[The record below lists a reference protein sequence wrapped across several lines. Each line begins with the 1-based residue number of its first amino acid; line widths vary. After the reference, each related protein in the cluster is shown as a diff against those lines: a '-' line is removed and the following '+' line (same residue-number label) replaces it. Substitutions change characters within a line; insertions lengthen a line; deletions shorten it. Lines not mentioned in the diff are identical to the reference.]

1 MTDIVQH
8 SLVWHNN
15 TMQADVSH
23 AVIARV
29 QDESHALVWLDLQ
42 GDPHTYGPTLA
53 KTFGLSPITLET
65 IDEEHERAKLVQ
77 GHNYFHLVVHGVVF
91 DEKADEAVMP
101 KLDIIFGQNYLLTV
115 HRAPLPWLTTLR
127 ESMRSGKLEEENI
140 MSRGAAMLLH
150 AVLDTLVDSYF
161 PTLDNLDEIVDQL
174 EYAAVQNN
182 SNEVQARIF
191 RVKRALS
198 QMRRVISPQV
208 EVANALIMR
217 TGELIPKEAEPYF
230 ADVHDHLV
238 RAFEVIDSYRDL
250 MSGLLDVYLTT
261 VSNRV
266 NEIMRQLT
274 IISTIF
280 LPITFITGIFG
291 QNFGHSPQVEYD
303 GGWNFWV
310 ALTLMAAIT
319 AVQIWYFKR
328 RGWM

>member
-1 MTDIVQH
+1 MKDIVQH
-8 SLVWHNN
+8 SLVWQNN
-15 TMQADVSH
+15 TIQADVSRT
-23 AVIARV
+23 VIASV
-29 QDESHALVWLDLQ
+29 QDNPRALIWLDLE
-42 GDPHTYGPTLA
+42 GDPKTNGPTLA
-53 KTFGLSPITLET
+53 KTFGLSPITIET
-65 IDEEHERAKLVQ
+65 INEEHERAKLVQ
-77 GHNYFHLVVHGVVF
+77 GHNYFHLVVHGVAF
-91 DEKADEAVMP
+91 DENTDEAIMP
-101 KLDIIFGQNYLLTV
+101 KLDIVFGQNYLLTV

-127 ESMRSGKLEEENI
+127 ESIRSGNLEENI
-140 MSRGAAMLLH
+140 MSRGSAMLLH

-161 PTLDNLDEIVDQL
+161 PILDDLDEIVDQL
-174 EYAAVQNN
+174 EYAAVQKN
-182 SNEVQARIF
+182 SNKVQARIF

-208 EVANALIMR
+208 EVANALITR
-217 TGELIPKEAEPYF
+217 TGDLIPKEAEPYF

-280 LPITFITGIFG
+280 LPITFITGVFG
-291 QNFGHSPQVEYD
+291 QNFGHSPQVEHD
-303 GGWNFWV
+303 GGGNFWV
-310 ALTLMAAIT
+310 ALALMAAIT
-319 AVQIWYFKR
+319 AAQIWYFKR

>member
-1 MTDIVQH
+1 MKDIVQH
-8 SLVWHNN
+8 SLVWQDNRI
-15 TMQADVSH
+15 QADVSH
-23 AVIARV
+23 AVITRA
-29 QDESHALVWLDLQ
+29 QDDPHALVWLDVE
-42 GDPHTYGPTLA
+42 GDPHAYGPTLA
-53 KTFGLSPITLET
+53 KTFGLSPITIEI

-77 GHNYFHLVVHGVVF
+77 GHNYFQLVVHGITF
-91 DEKADEAVMP
+91 DENTDEAIMP
-101 KLDIIFGQNYLLTV
+101 KLDIVFGQNYLLTV

-127 ESMRSGKLEEENI
+127 ESMRSGKLEEHI
-140 MSRGAAMLLH
+140 MSRGAAMLLYT
-150 AVLDTLVDSYF
+150 VLDTMVDSYF
-161 PTLDNLDEIVDQL
+161 PVLDTLDEVVDQL
-174 EYAAVQNN
+174 EYAAVQKN

-208 EVANALIMR
+208 EVANALITR
-217 TGELIPKEAEPYF
+217 TGDLIPQEAEPYF

-238 RAFEVIDSYRDL
+238 RSFEVIDSYRDL

-280 LPITFITGIFG
+280 LPITFITGVFG
-291 QNFGHSPQVEYD
+291 QNFGHAPQVEHD

-310 ALTLMAAIT
+310 ALVLMGVIT
-319 AVQIWYFKR
+319 IMQIWYFKR